1 MGLEPC
7 WPTGAHGI
15 GCRWCRFSSFDLLHP
30 AAPPCF
36 SPVHHKSVAAP
47 IAYEQ
52 PAYYKSRDAFVTHI
66 PTLLVVWLPIWIT
79 TVILLVLGLG
89 TVEQLVTLFGIR
101 DASASP
107 EHHYALSFFWFYWGN
122 LAAFVFSVLGGFAVP
137 SMYYA
142 TGETVA
148 IIDAFK
154 ALSRRPWRYL
164 IAGILFVI
172 AVLVGFTFCIMPGI
186 VVLLVAPVYVG
197 KIFTTELSILAAF
210 GSSFQAVYC
219 SENSFT
225 FVAIEI
231 VVGLVVIAVSVFSC
245 GLGLLFAPSIASFYV
260 QNAAYRQG
268 VLT

>member
-1 MGLEPC
+1 VDHHGDPV
-7 WPTGAHGI
+7 GARLGHRRTACDVI
-15 GCRWCRFSSFDLLHP
+15 WHTRRFR
-30 AAPPCF
+30 
-36 SPVHHKSVAAP
+36 KSGASLCP
-47 IAYEQ
+47 
-52 PAYYKSRDAFVTHI
+52 
-66 PTLLVVWLPIWIT
+66 L
-79 TVILLVLGLG
+79 IL
-89 TVEQLVTLFGIR
+89 
-101 DASASP
+101 S
-107 EHHYALSFFWFYWGN
+107 FYWGN
-122 LAAFVFSVLGGFAVP
+122 LAAFVFSVLGGFEVP
-137 SMYYA
+137 AMYYA

-148 IIDAFK
+148 IVDAFK
-154 ALSRRPWRYL
+154 ALFRRPWRYL
-164 IAGILFVI
+164 IAGILFVV
-172 AVLVGFTFCIMPGI
+172 AVLVGFTFCFLPGI

>member
-15 GCRWCRFSSFDLLHP
+15 GCRWCRFSSFDLLHL
-30 AAPPCF
+30 AAPPSF

-52 PAYYKSRDAFVTHI
+52 PAYYKSRDLFVAHI
-66 PTLLVVWLPIWIT
+66 PTLLVIWLVIWVA
-79 TVILLVLGLG
+79 TVIPLVLGLSIA
-89 TVEQLVTLFGIR
+89 EQLVTLLGMR
-101 DASASP
+101 DASASL
-107 EHHYALSFFWFYWGN
+107 EHHYALSFFLFYWVQ
-122 LAAFVFSVLGGFAVP
+122 LAAFVLSILGGFSVP
-137 SMYYA
+137 AMYYA
-142 TGETVA
+142 TGESVTVVA
-148 IIDAFK
+148 AFRVLF
-154 ALSRRPWRYL
+154 ARPWRNL
-164 IAGILFVI
+164 IASILFV
-172 AVLVGFTFCIMPGI
+172 AAALVGFTFCFLPGI

-219 SENSFT
+219 SENGFT
-225 FVAIEI
+225 FVAIE
-231 VVGLVVIAVSVFSC
+231 VLACLVAIAVSVFSC